1 MIDFFM
7 NLLKFR
13 TERVQVRINKIEHFS
28 SQTLIYQIPP
38 STIRFYSFNANKSE
52 GGGRPVIFLFV
63 VPSNCISQ
71 FMPILDIPVTDRHL
85 IIYIGSTGVVAVYK
99 CLLSLTQFR

>member
-1 MIDFFM
+1 M
-7 NLLKFR
+7 
-13 TERVQVRINKIEHFS
+13 RINKIVQLS

-71 FMPILDIPVTDRHL
+71 FKPILDIPVTDQHL
-85 IIYIGSTGVVAVYK
+85 IIYISSAGVDAVYK
-99 CLLSLTQFR
+99 CLQSLTQFR